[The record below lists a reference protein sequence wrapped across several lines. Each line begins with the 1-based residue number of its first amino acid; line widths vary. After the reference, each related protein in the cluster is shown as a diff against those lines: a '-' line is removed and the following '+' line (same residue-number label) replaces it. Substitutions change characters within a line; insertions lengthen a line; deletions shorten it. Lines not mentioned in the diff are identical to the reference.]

1 MNPDLDPWTK
11 EFAEDFEKKP
21 YYDRDDPLPVEPLHI
36 YKEIP
41 MTQLMIEDL
50 EEFCKCGNRNEWIP
64 MDVNQKINHAHY
76 WGCTECGLKTPPLN
90 KFDQLVED
98 LVDGKLNM
106 NLVKIALASWVSR
119 RKDLPETVRDMVSG
133 DNPSHIGLI
142 DRAFK
147 IIKDGMGELEL
158 AYRRGVAH
166 GGLGQ
171 DDQDAGQ

>member
-11 EFAEDFEKKP
+11 EFAEEFERKP
-21 YYDRDDPLPVEPLHI
+21 YYDRDDPLPVDPLLF
-36 YKEIP
+36 YEEAP
-41 MTQLMIEDL
+41 MTILQVEDL
-50 EEFCKCGNRNEWIP
+50 VEFCKCGNRNEWIL
-64 MDVNQKINHAHY
+64 MGTGKDNAHY
-76 WGCTECGLKTPPLN
+76 WGCTACRADAPPPLN
-90 KFDQLVED
+90 KFDQLVDD